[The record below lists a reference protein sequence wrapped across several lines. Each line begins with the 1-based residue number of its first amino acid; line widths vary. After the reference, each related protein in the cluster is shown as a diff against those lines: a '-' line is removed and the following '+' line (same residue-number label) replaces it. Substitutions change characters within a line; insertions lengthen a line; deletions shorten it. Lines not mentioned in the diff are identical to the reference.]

1 MSKSIIDIFREQ
13 LPCANNDD
21 FVWQVDDLL
30 NMYTKYVQMPPHTPA
45 TCLVKPIQD
54 APDIQNQ
61 RAIEEI
67 QDIKHTINPTVPA
80 LTVPTVAKENL
91 NMIVTKT
98 KATTATKPVKTTKDT
113 TDTKPA
119 KTAKTIKP
127 LDVILRETN
136 TLSIDLEH
144 VKNKLIEAVSRPDYV
159 KVFGVKKSAEIMS
172 GIVNNRWNKSVA
184 LFISFLFDKTVVYN
198 NEQILYNKNN
208 SNNGCIAI
216 A

>member
-1 MSKSIIDIFREQ
+1 
-13 LPCANNDD
+13 
-21 FVWQVDDLL
+21 
-30 NMYTKYVQMPPHTPA
+30 
-45 TCLVKPIQD
+45 
-54 APDIQNQ
+54 
-61 RAIEEI
+61 
-67 QDIKHTINPTVPA
+67 
-80 LTVPTVAKENL
+80 
-91 NMIVTKT
+91 MIVTATKAT
-98 KATTATKPVKTTKDT
+98 KPAKATTATKPVKTTKDT

-159 KVFGVKKSAEIMS
+159 KVFGVKKSAEIIS